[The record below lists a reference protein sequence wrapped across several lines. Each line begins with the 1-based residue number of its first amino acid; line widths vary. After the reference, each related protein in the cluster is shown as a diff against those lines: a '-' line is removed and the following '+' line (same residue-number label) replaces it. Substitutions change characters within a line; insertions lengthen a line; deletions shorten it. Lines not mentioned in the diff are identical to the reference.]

1 MAIPL
6 IFILFFI
13 LTWPFRIFLLEH
25 YYHRQ
30 YIEEFKSKQKEIDK
44 VWINY
49 NTIHHELMDESM
61 FWDQIPLTQ
70 NALEIFKTK
79 FTDLSL
85 LQSYDYLD
93 PKEETLKIDES
104 SLMEVFQNYMK
115 KTNQFNNS
123 EKKAQIH
130 HVIKLIYSS
139 QRYDLQLIA
148 INLWIRASELK
159 MSDLLLENLKKLK
172 SIFESSRFWLDLR
185 LNKNQWDEILIS
197 RIGFCSR
204 INEKIQEWGAIRYFF
219 QEWIEPLSQIDMAI
233 AKSKTIC
240 YPNKNLE
247 KYYNNEPYSLS
258 GPIKHISFWQY
269 FIKNH
274 SLEAIVDLE
283 AGERRLMGYLYLIGS
298 ETYPISSNDLTNN

>member
-6 IFILFFI
+6 ILALFFA

-30 YIEEFKSKQKEIDK
+30 YIEEFKPKQKEIDK
-44 VWINY
+44 EWN
-49 NTIHHELMDESM
+49 NFNKIHHELMDESM

-93 PKEETLKIDES
+93 PKEETLRIDES
-104 SLMEVFQNYMK
+104 SMMEVFKNYMAK
-115 KTNQFNNS
+115 PNPFNEN

-130 HVIKLIYSS
+130 HVIKLVYSS
-139 QRYDLQLIA
+139 QRYDLQLTA
-148 INLWIRASELK
+148 INLWIQTSELK
-159 MSDLLLENLKKLK
+159 MSDLLIENLKKLK
-172 SIFESSRFWLDLR
+172 SIFESSRHWLDLR

-204 INEKIQEWGAIRYFF
+204 INEKINEWGAIRYFF
-219 QEWIEPLSQIDMAI
+219 EEWIEPLSQIDIAL

-247 KYYNNEPYSLS
+247 KYYNNESYSLS
-258 GPIKHISFWQY
+258 GSLKHISFWQY
-269 FIKNH
+269 FIENH
-274 SLEAIVDLE
+274 PLENIPHLE
-283 AGERRLMGYLYLIGS
+283 AGHRRLMGYLYLIGS
-298 ETYPISSNDLTNN
+298 QNHP